1 MVGLQWTSGTAVDWQ
16 RLGYVAG
23 ASALVVILV
32 TEVIVLYVR
41 GQAQRQKDLPPG
53 PQPWPMVGNLPAL
66 AGAMLH
72 QNLQQLAAKFGPVM
86 YLRLGSVPCVVVS
99 TAEVA
104 RALVRASDEH
114 LLSRPKLLSFSIL
127 SENRTMGTAPGPGKL
142 WHSLRKFG
150 SSELLSVNR
159 VASYE
164 GSRREELSNMM
175 QVLLETSNKGEAIN
189 LKFWLFQTAAN
200 LTTRMLV
207 NKRIYYGSKA
217 NSYQEEIEK
226 EFEQVLKDRVHYL
239 TAPVISDY
247 VPWLRFF
254 SETMQGWRSKM
265 EAHRDREMSL
275 FGKILELDKRRK
287 RAAKGE
293 ADASYIPGFV
303 DVMMEAPVDNGKV
316 LDDKFIIKQAVE
328 YFTAAVET
336 SSTAL
341 ELAMA
346 ELVANPE
353 IMKRAQ
359 EEVDT
364 IAGKDRLVQES
375 DIPNLPFL
383 TAVMKETFR
392 MHPSLPLGFPR
403 ESTAPIEALGYKIP
417 ARTRITFSAYAI
429 HRDPAVYEHP
439 DEFNPNRFL
448 QQHRNVNHLAA
459 FDSYELIPFGVGRRM
474 CPGFNLGNIIVLLML
489 ANLMHSY
496 DWCVPDGGS
505 VDPIDAEIKG
515 LVLCLRNPLSV
526 LPKHREGVP
535 AF

>member
-1 MVGLQWTSGTAVDWQ
+1 MVGLQWRSGAAVDWQ

-23 ASALVVILV
+23 VSALVVILV

-41 GQAQRQKDLPPG
+41 GQAQRRKDLPPG
-53 PQPWPMVGNLPAL
+53 PQPWPIVGNLPAL
-66 AGAMLH
+66 AVAKMH
-72 QNLQQLAAKFGPVM
+72 QNLQQLAAAFGPLM

-114 LLSRPKLLSFSIL
+114 LSSRPKLLSFSIL
-127 SENRTMGTAPGPGKL
+127 TEFRTMGTAPSPGKL
-142 WHSLRKFG
+142 WHSLRKFS

-164 GSRREELSNMM
+164 GTRREELSNMM
-175 QVLLETSNKGEAIN
+175 QVLLETSKRSEAVN

-207 NKRIYYGSKA
+207 NKRIYYGNKA
-217 NSYQEEIEK
+217 NSYQEEVEK
-226 EFEQVLKDRVHYL
+226 EFEQFLQDRLYYI

-265 EAHRDREMSL
+265 EAYRDREMSL
-275 FGKILELDKRRK
+275 FGKILELEKHRK

-293 ADASYIPGFV
+293 ADASYIPDFV

-316 LDDKFIIKQAVE
+316 LEDKFVIKQALE
-328 YFTAAVET
+328 FFGAGVET
-336 SSTAL
+336 SATTV
-341 ELAMA
+341 EWAMA

-392 MHPSLPLGFPR
+392 MHPSPPLGFPR
-403 ESTAPIEALGYKIP
+403 ESTAQIEALGYKIP
-417 ARTRITFSAYAI
+417 ARTRIIFNAYAI
-429 HRDPAVYEHP
+429 HRDP
-439 DEFNPNRFL
+439 
-448 QQHRNVNHLAA
+448 
-459 FDSYELIPFGVGRRM
+459 RR
-474 CPGFNLGNIIVLLML
+474 I
-489 ANLMHSY
+489 
-496 DWCVPDGGS
+496 
-505 VDPIDAEIKG
+505 
-515 LVLCLRNPLSV
+515 
-526 LPKHREGVP
+526 
-535 AF
+535 